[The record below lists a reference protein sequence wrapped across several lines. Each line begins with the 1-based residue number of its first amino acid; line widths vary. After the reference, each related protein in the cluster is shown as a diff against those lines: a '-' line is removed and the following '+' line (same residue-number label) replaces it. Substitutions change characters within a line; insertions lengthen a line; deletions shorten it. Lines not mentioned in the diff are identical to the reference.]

1 MLLMEFL
8 LCSWKMPEPE
18 VSQSE
23 LFRNVDQGGEA
34 GPSEVQ
40 PEQTE
45 AGPSRIHES
54 IEVAPPRENP
64 PEPERSQMEEG
75 EIPREMMI
83 TSPPAVLSI

>member
-1 MLLMEFL
+1 
-8 LCSWKMPEPE
+8 MPEPE

-45 AGPSRIHES
+45 AGPSRIHETT
-54 IEVAPPRENP
+54 EVAPPRENP

-75 EIPREMMI
+75 EIPREEVEDDDYI
-83 TSPPAVLSI
+83 TASSVEYMTKGNLKGN